1 MLWSS
6 WQSPP
11 ALALTAVAAVLGG
24 TLAGV
29 ATVDGVTQHR
39 YGPVD
44 GISLFA
50 PAEASTIS
58 STSVNGESS
67 EADCTECSERDRGYR
82 WAVLA
87 SVRSPDQ
94 CPVDSWN
101 FRRGCLDF
109 VGGI

>member
-29 ATVDGVTQHR
+29 ATVDGLTQHR
-39 YGPVD
+39 YGPAD

-58 STSVNGESS
+58 SMSGNGGSS
-67 EADCTECSERDRGYR
+67 EAGCTECSERDRGYR

-87 SVRSPDQ
+87 AVRSPDQ

>member
-6 WQSPP
+6 WRSPP
-11 ALALTAVAAVLGG
+11 ALAVTAVAAVLGG

-29 ATVDGVTQHR
+29 ATVDGLSQR
-39 YGPVD
+39 SYGPVD
-44 GISLFA
+44 GISLFSR
-50 PAEASTIS
+50 AEASTIGS
-58 STSVNGESS
+58 SSAAGGSDDVGC
-67 EADCTECSERDRGYR
+67 AECSERDRGYR

-87 SVRSPDQ
+87 SVRFPDQ
-94 CPVDSWN
+94 CPVDSWA